1 MDIDVH
7 SLAFWQDAIQVI
19 AGDVEKFMEAE

>member
-7 SLAFWQDAIQVI
+7 SPAFWRDALQVI
-19 AGDVEKFMEAE
+19 AGDVEKFLEAE